1 MSARLPKVLRRREA
15 EDRRV
20 HEFLAAIRAT
30 TPTTPTT
37 PRPVPSTAPLP
48 RVQRLVTPRGVVWAL
63 DESSRL
69 RLRTDTRELPRIVAR
84 ASAPLR

>member
-1 MSARLPKVLRRREA
+1 MSARLPKILRRREA

-20 HEFLAAIRAT
+20 HEFVAAIRAT
-30 TPTTPTT
+30 TPATA
-37 PRPVPSTAPLP
+37 RPVPSTTPLP
-48 RVQRLVTPRGVVWAL
+48 RVERLLTPRGVVWAL

-69 RLRTDTRELPRIVAR
+69 RLRTDTRELPRIVAC